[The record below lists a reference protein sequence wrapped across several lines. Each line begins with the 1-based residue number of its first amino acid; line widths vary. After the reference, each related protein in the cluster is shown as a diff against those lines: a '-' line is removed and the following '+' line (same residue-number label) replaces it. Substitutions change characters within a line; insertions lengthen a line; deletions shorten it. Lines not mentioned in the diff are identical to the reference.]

1 MKVFSMVFAITVLAA
16 APSFAQEK
24 SGQDPS
30 GYVSGFGGAVWSA
43 GNSSSSVLFE
53 GGVRIAP
60 HLMAFDNVGRFTN
73 LQGDLE
79 PTLDAATASLATQG
93 VGVTSGGTLPA
104 WYGVGGLRAEIP
116 AGAHFFPYALG
127 GIGAA
132 RLNPSPQFIFASGT
146 LPDGSTPTVG
156 TDVTQSLITGGS
168 FTDPPPSSAFMMMLG
183 GGVQIP
189 VEQHWTADIGY
200 RYSHIAA
207 DTTLSATP
215 LNTNVMTFGF
225 GYRF

>member
-1 MKVFSMVFAITVLAA
+1 QRRSQEAVMKVFGLVLAMTALAA

-24 SGQDPS
+24 GGQDPS

-60 HLMAFDNVGRFTN
+60 HLMAFGNVGRFSN
-73 LQGDLE
+73 LLGDLE

-93 VGVTSGGTLPA
+93 VGVTSGGGLPA

-116 AGAHFFPYALG
+116 AGTRVFPYVLG

-132 RLNPSPQFIFASGT
+132 RLNPSPTFMFSSGT
-146 LPDGSTPTVG
+146 LPD
-156 TDVTQSLITGGS
+156 
-168 FTDPPPSSAFMMMLG
+168 
-183 GGVQIP
+183 
-189 VEQHWTADIGY
+189 
-200 RYSHIAA
+200 
-207 DTTLSATP
+207 
-215 LNTNVMTFGF
+215 
-225 GYRF
+225 